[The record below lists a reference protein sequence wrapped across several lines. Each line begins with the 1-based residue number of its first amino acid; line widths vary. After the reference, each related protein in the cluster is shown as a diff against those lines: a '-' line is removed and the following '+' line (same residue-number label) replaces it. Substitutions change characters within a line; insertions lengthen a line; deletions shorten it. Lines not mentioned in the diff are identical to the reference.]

1 MTWNKLIGIFTL
13 QELSVKSNSYFDV
26 TVAACATDFA
36 VVNFI
41 FEYNIKQYP
50 MKAYEKLTRHEGLW

>member
-13 QELSVKSNSYFDV
+13 QELSVESNSYFDV
-26 TVAACATDFA
+26 TIAACATDFA

-50 MKAYEKLTRHEGLW
+50 MKA